1 MAFVI
6 EEDGQF
12 RGTVRFLDAR
22 LQAGAISDDEVDAG
36 ADIAASKLEH
46 QHRQVCA
53 QESGTTASGETKV
66 VHVVHG
72 TNGTLKAFKAG
83 CVSPCT
89 GDATITVD
97 LLKNGSSVLQ
107 SAITLDNSQS
117 AYELESAVI
126 SSTSVAADDV
136 LEVEVA
142 VNAGTGSLG
151 KGVFAYLDLYED
163 AV

>member
-1 MAFVI
+1 
-6 EEDGQF
+6 
-12 RGTVRFLDAR
+12 
-22 LQAGAISDDEVDAG
+22 
-36 ADIAASKLEH
+36 
-46 QHRQVCA
+46 
-53 QESGTTASGETKV
+53 
-66 VHVVHG
+66 
-72 TNGTLKAFKAG
+72 
-83 CVSPCT
+83 
-89 GDATITVD
+89 VD

>member
-46 QHRQVCA
+46 QHRQVYA

-72 TNGTLKAFKAG
+72 TNGTLTRPAVLALAPATQR
-83 CVSPCT
+83 SPW
-89 GDATITVD
+89 
-97 LLKNGSSVLQ
+97 
-107 SAITLDNSQS
+107 
-117 AYELESAVI
+117 
-126 SSTSVAADDV
+126 TS
-136 LEVEVA
+136 
-142 VNAGTGSLG
+142 
-151 KGVFAYLDLYED
+151 
-163 AV
+163 